1 MSDEVAVGRVGL
13 RGSETFRADPDEAT
27 FAYAIQTAASLLPLL
42 TLKHGDLF
50 AICDR
55 KGDIV
60 SYRGL
65 AEGLFYRDMR
75 HLSYYYLTLC
85 GESPLLLSS
94 SLRHDNAL
102 LTCDLTNPDLVDG
115 EGRLVLQHNLVH
127 IRRSRF
133 LWNGACWERLAL
145 RNFDE
150 QVHRIELALH
160 FRVDFADIFEV
171 RGTRRQQR
179 GRKDPARVGTE
190 EVLLR
195 YMGLDGRARATRL
208 RFDPKPL
215 SLSPDSA
222 VFPMELPPRGAGMV
236 FVEIAC
242 EEGSAKRSVH
252 HSFFGSF
259 LESRRELREGRR
271 RGAAIVTS
279 QAVFNEAICRSV
291 ADLGMLLTET
301 KEGPY
306 PYAGVPWFST
316 IFGRDALITALQ
328 TLWLDPQIA
337 RGVLSCLTAT
347 QAREEDPRCEAQP
360 GKIVHEIRQG
370 EMAEL
375 GEVPFRCYYGSIDAT
390 PLFVILAG
398 AYWERTHDRSTM
410 EFLWR
415 AVEGAIFWIDHFGD
429 LDGDGFVEYW
439 PQASGGLV
447 NQGWKDSHDAVFHA
461 DGSLAAPPIALCEV
475 QAYVYGARKA
485 AGILARLFGRE
496 EFSLRQEAEAE
507 ELRRRFDAAF
517 WDPQLGSYVLA
528 LDGKKR
534 PCRVRTS
541 NAGHALF
548 SGIAYPERAAILAE
562 TLLESRFFSGW
573 GIRTVAASEARYN
586 PMSYHNGSVWPHDNA
601 LIAHGLARY
610 GFRKAAARIFEG
622 LFAASTYIDLR
633 RLPELFCGF
642 PRRQGQGPT
651 FYPIACSPQA
661 WATAAPIF
669 LLQSC
674 LGLGFLPS
682 PPTIFFERPVL
693 PPFLQEVTL
702 ERLSVGG
709 ARVDVSLRRA
719 GEEVVLHVHRR
730 EGSIQV
736 TMTS

>member
-1 MSDEVAVGRVGL
+1 MSDETTLGKIGWGGP
-13 RGSETFRADPDEAT
+13 GSFRPEPEEA
-27 FAYAIQTAASLLPLL
+27 ALGYAIQTAASLLPLL

-75 HLSYYYLTLC
+75 HLSYYYLTFC
-85 GESPLLLSS
+85 GEPPLLLSS

-102 LTCDLTNPDLVDG
+102 LTCDLTNPDIVDG
-115 EGRLVLQHNLVH
+115 EGRRILQHDLVH

-150 QVHRIELALH
+150 HLHRIELSIH

-171 RGTRRQQR
+171 RGSRRQRRGQR
-179 GRKDPARVGTE
+179 DPARVGTE

-195 YMGLDGRARATRL
+195 YVGLDGRGRTTRL
-208 RFDPKPL
+208 RFDPQPL

-222 VFPMELPPRGAGMV
+222 VFSIELPSRGAGMV

-242 EEGSAKRSVH
+242 EEESARRPVRP
-252 HSFFGSF
+252 SFYASF
-259 LESRRELREGRR
+259 LESRRALRAASRR
-271 RGAAIVTS
+271 AAAIVS
-279 QAVFNEAICRSV
+279 SHAIFNEAICRSIS
-291 ADLGMLLTET
+291 DLGMLLTET

-316 IFGRDALITALQ
+316 IFGRDALVTALE
-328 TLWLDPQIA
+328 TLWLDPEIA
-337 RGVLSCLTAT
+337 RGVLSCLMIT

-390 PLFVILAG
+390 PLFVLLAG
-398 AYWERTHDRSTM
+398 AYWERTHDRPTV
-410 EFLWR
+410 EALWR
-415 AVEGAIFWIDHFGD
+415 AVEAAVFWIDQFGD
-429 LDGDGFVEYW
+429 RDGDGFVEYASQ
-439 PQASGGLV
+439 PSGGLV

-461 DGSLAAPPIALCEV
+461 EGSFAPPPIALCEV

-485 AGILARLFGRE
+485 AAVLGRLFGKE
-496 EFSLRQEAEAE
+496 EFALRQEAKAE
-507 ELRRRFDAAF
+507 ELRQRFDAAF

-534 PCRVRTS
+534 SCRVRTS

-562 TLLESRFFSGW
+562 TLLENRFFSGW
-573 GIRTVAASEARYN
+573 GIRTVAASETRYN

-601 LIAHGLARY
+601 MIAHGLARY

-642 PRRQGQGPT
+642 PRRRGQGPT

-661 WATAAPIF
+661 WATAAPLF

-682 PPTIFFERPVL
+682 PPTVFFDRPVL
-693 PPFLQEVTL
+693 PPFLEEVTL
-702 ERLSVGG
+702 ERLSAGG
-709 ARVDVSLRRA
+709 SRVDVTLRRA
-719 GEEVVLHVHRR
+719 GEEVAMQVLRR
-730 EGSIQV
+730 EGPIQV